1 MTAQAIIL
9 MNPVTGTLRRFPD
22 YAAAADF
29 LTGKDPRQWIPAAPH
44 RG

>member
-9 MNPVTGTLRRFPD
+9 MNHSTGAVRRFPD

-29 LTGKDPRQWIPAAPH
+29 LIGKDPRQWIPAAPH